1 MALTK
6 KKLPLSQL
14 NILSMHFK
22 LAPTFL
28 ILFLCVTIYGQN
40 ATEIYLF
47 DLVKTEDSYVI
58 KNPVNISKNKGFDNQ
73 PSFSEDGRSILFS
86 SVRKGQMDIA
96 QYEIFDDYRTWL
108 TNTEANEFSP
118 QSYPK
123 KKKYFTAV
131 RLESDGTQ
139 LLYTY
144 SYKNKEPEVLI
155 PNLKV
160 GYYLWL
166 NSRSLVSFVIGD
178 IETLQVSDFKNKIKY
193 PIQKNIGRS
202 LQKIPYSMNIGSD
215 LFSFISKDHEEPE
228 IYAINPKTS
237 DVKYLA
243 DPLPGS
249 EDLAWT
255 SDGSILMGKNDQIFK
270 LKPGEDKDWTPITIE
285 SNLPIKNITRLVIS
299 PNGSKIAVVVE
310 E

>member
-1 MALTK
+1 
-6 KKLPLSQL
+6 
-14 NILSMHFK
+14 MHFK
-22 LAPTFL
+22 IAPSFL
-28 ILFLCVTIYGQN
+28 IFFICVTIYAQN

-47 DLVKTEDSYVI
+47 DLVKTENSYLL
-58 KNPVNISKNKGFDNQ
+58 KNPVNISNNKGFDNH

-86 SVRKGQMDIA
+86 SVRNGQMDVA
-96 QYEIFDDYRTWL
+96 QYDIFDDYRTWL
-108 TNTEANEFSP
+108 TDTPLSNEFSP

-131 RLESDGTQ
+131 RQETDGTQ

-144 SYKNKEPEVLI
+144 SYKNNKEPEILI

-166 NSRSLVSFVIGD
+166 NAKSLVSFVIGD

-193 PIQKNIGRS
+193 PVQKNIGRS
-202 LQKIPYSMNIGSD
+202 LQKIPFKMDIGSD

-237 DVKYLA
+237 DVKYLT
-243 DPLPGS
+243 DPLPDS

-255 SDGSILMGKNDQIFK
+255 IDGSILMGKNDQIYK
-270 LKPGEDKDWTPITIE
+270 LKPGEDKNWTPITIE
-285 SNLPIKNITRLVIS
+285 SDLPLKNITRLAVS
-299 PNGSKIAVVVE
+299 PNGARIAVVVE

>member
-1 MALTK
+1 
-6 KKLPLSQL
+6 
-14 NILSMHFK
+14 MHFK
-22 LAPTFL
+22 LVPSFL
-28 ILFLCVTIYGQN
+28 ILLFCATVFGQN

-47 DLVKTEDSYVI
+47 DLVKTEDSYVL
-58 KNPVNISKNKGFDNQ
+58 KNPINISNNKGFDNQ
-73 PSFSEDGRSILFS
+73 PSFTEDGSSILFS

-96 QYEIFDDYRTWL
+96 QYEIIDDYRTWL

-144 SYKNKEPEVLI
+144 SYKNKEPKVLI

-202 LQKIPYSMNIGSD
+202 LQKMPYAMDIGSD
-215 LFSFISKDHEEPE
+215 LFSFISKEHEDPE

-237 DVKYLA
+237 DIEYLA
-243 DPLPGS
+243 DPLPDS
-249 EDLAWT
+249 EDLTWT
-255 SDGSILMGKNDQIFK
+255 SDGSILMGKDDQIYK
-270 LKPGEDKDWTPITIE
+270 LKPGEDKDWIPIIIE
-285 SNLPIKNITRLVIS
+285 SVLPIKNISRLVVS
-299 PNGSKIAVVVE
+299 PNGSKIAVVVDE
-310 E
+310 

>member
-1 MALTK
+1 M
-6 KKLPLSQL
+6 SQL
-14 NILSMHFK
+14 NILIMHFK
-22 LAPTFL
+22 RIHSFL
-28 ILFLCVTIYGQN
+28 ILLFCTTIYGQN

-47 DLVKTEDSYVI
+47 DLVKTDDSYI
-58 KNPVNISKNKGFDNQ
+58 LKNPVNISNSKGFDNQ
-73 PSFSEDGRSILFS
+73 PSFTEDGRSILFS
-86 SVRKGQMDIA
+86 SVRNGQMDIA

-123 KKKYFTAV
+123 KKKHFTAV
-131 RLESDGTQ
+131 RQEIDGTQ

-144 SYKNKEPEVLI
+144 SYKNKEPEILI

-166 NSRSLVSFVIGD
+166 NARSLVSFVIDD

-193 PIQKNIGRS
+193 PVQKNIGRS
-202 LQKIPYSMNIGSD
+202 LQKIPYNMDIGSN

-237 DVKYLA
+237 DIKYLA
-243 DPLPGS
+243 DPLPDS
-249 EDLAWT
+249 EDFTWT
-255 SDGSILMGKNDQIFK
+255 VDGSILMGNDDQIYK
-270 LKPGEDKDWTPITIE
+270 LKPGEDEDWARISIE
-285 SNLPIKNITRLVIS
+285 SDLPVKNITRLAVS
-299 PNGSKIAVVVE
+299 PNGKKIAVVVDE
-310 E
+310 

>member
-1 MALTK
+1 
-6 KKLPLSQL
+6 
-14 NILSMHFK
+14 MHFK
-22 LAPTFL
+22 RIHSFL
-28 ILFLCVTIYGQN
+28 ILLFCTTIYGQN

-47 DLVKTEDSYVI
+47 DLVKTEDSYI
-58 KNPVNISKNKGFDNQ
+58 LKNPVNISNSKGFDNQ
-73 PSFSEDGRSILFS
+73 PSFTEDGRSILFS
-86 SVRKGQMDIA
+86 SVRNGQMDIA

-131 RLESDGTQ
+131 RQEIDGTQ

-144 SYKNKEPEVLI
+144 SYKNKEPEILI

-166 NSRSLVSFVIGD
+166 NARSLVSFVIDD

-193 PIQKNIGRS
+193 PVQKNIGRS
-202 LQKIPYSMNIGSD
+202 LQKIPYTMDIGPN

-237 DVKYLA
+237 DIKYLA
-243 DPLPGS
+243 DPLPDS
-249 EDLAWT
+249 EDFTWT
-255 SDGSILMGKNDQIFK
+255 VDGSILMGNDDQIYK
-270 LKPGEDKDWTPITIE
+270 LKPGEDEDWARISIE
-285 SNLPIKNITRLVIS
+285 SDLPVKNITRLAVS
-299 PNGSKIAVVVE
+299 PNGKKIAVVVDE
-310 E
+310 

>member
-1 MALTK
+1 
-6 KKLPLSQL
+6 
-14 NILSMHFK
+14 MHFK
-22 LAPTFL
+22 IVPSF
-28 ILFLCVTIYGQN
+28 LFLLFCATIYGQN

-47 DLVKTEDSYVI
+47 DLVKTDDSYI
-58 KNPVNISKNKGFDNQ
+58 LKNPVNISNNKGFDNH
-73 PSFSEDGRSILFS
+73 PSFTEDGRSILFS
-86 SVRKGQMDIA
+86 SVRNGQMDIA
-96 QYEIFDDYRTWL
+96 QYDIFGDYRTWL

-131 RLESDGTQ
+131 RQEIDGVQ
-139 LLYTY
+139 QLYTY

-166 NSRSLVSFVIGD
+166 NSKSLVSFVIDD

-202 LQKIPYSMNIGSD
+202 LQKIPFSMDIGSG

-243 DPLPGS
+243 DPLPDS
-249 EDLAWT
+249 EDLTWT
-255 SDGSILMGKNDQIFK
+255 TEGYMLMGNDDQIYK
-270 LKPGEDKDWTPITIE
+270 LKPGEDEEWARISIE

-299 PNGSKIAVVVE
+299 PNGSKIAIVVDE
-310 E
+310 